1 MSISVAVESDD
12 DNPVFEVKE
21 MNCTNSLTEQRF
33 PVMTSS
39 SFTRLIC
46 VRVSCDGLDVAL
58 LWRLAIAHI
67 LELLSVCEP
76 RCLRAVSVM
85 MPV

>member
-1 MSISVAVESDD
+1 MSIFVVVEYDD

-21 MNCTNSLTEQRF
+21 MNCANSLTEQRF
-33 PVMTSS
+33 SVVIVS

-46 VRVSCDGLDVAL
+46 VRVSCDGLDVDL
-58 LWRLAIAHI
+58 LWRTASPHTV
-67 LELLSVCEP
+67 SVCEP

-85 MPV
+85 MPD